1 MTGKERLD
9 LEIMYMDKYMDLMD
23 DGFLM
28 DGEVV
33 KQCHAPYPPY
43 WFVTNKGRVFSVHKK
58 KLQELK
64 IHARKTGHANKS
76 GERAGISW
84 YVIYIDPDNNIQRH
98 ADIHR
103 IVAEHFLED
112 EFPEIEGDR
121 VVHHIKKRSTFR
133 EDEASECN
141 CADNLQILP
150 DSIHRALTHE
160 SSKTQ
165 AELDSESE
173 ERAKKSGCPCY
184 ELTQAQ
190 MQAILQ
196 QSLISSMSAFVI
208 IKSNDDDVS
217 QIKTAVYPVKN
228 IIVTEE

>member
-1 MTGKERLD
+1 MTGKERSD
-9 LEIMYMDKYMDLMD
+9 LETMYMDKYMDLMD
-23 DGFLM
+23 DSILM

-165 AELDSESE
+165 AELDVESE
-173 ERAKKSGCPCY
+173 ERAKKSGCPEH

-190 MQAILQ
+190 LQVMLMDNVLNSSDTILLIT
-196 QSLISSMSAFVI
+196 SL
-208 IKSNDDDVS
+208 DDDVS
-217 QIKTAVYPVKN
+217 QIKAAAYPVKN
-228 IIVTEE
+228 IIIEQE